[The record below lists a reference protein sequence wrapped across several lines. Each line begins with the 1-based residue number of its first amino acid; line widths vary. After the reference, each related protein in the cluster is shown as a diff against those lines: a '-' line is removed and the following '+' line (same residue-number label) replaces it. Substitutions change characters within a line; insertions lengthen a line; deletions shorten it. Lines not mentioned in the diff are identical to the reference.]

1 MKQVLDNDSD
11 VPILIRSTIPVG
23 FTNEVQAKL
32 GSKNIIFS
40 PEFLR
45 EGSALED
52 NLYPSRIVI
61 GEDSQIGK
69 SIGQFL
75 KSFAMNDPKC
85 SEEAE
90 SVKLF
95 ANAYLAL
102 RVAFFNELDSYTMKF
117 GIGTKKVISA
127 VCADPRIAEG
137 YNNPSFGYGGYCLPK
152 DSKQLLKNYAS
163 VPQNI
168 IGAIVDANTSRKDAI
183 AEDILQREPECIGIY
198 RLIMKE
204 DSDNIRESSIQGVM
218 KRLKAKGSQVI
229 VFEPLI
235 NESEFFGSKVFSD
248 LAAFKEAASLIVT
261 NRMHSD
267 LADVGYKVYTR
278 DLFSEN

>member
-1 MKQVLDNDSD
+1 M
-11 VPILIRSTIPVG
+11 
-23 FTNEVQAKL
+23 
-32 GSKNIIFS
+32 
-40 PEFLR
+40 
-45 EGSALED
+45 
-52 NLYPSRIVI
+52 
-61 GEDSQIGK
+61 
-69 SIGQFL
+69 
-75 KSFAMNDPKC
+75 
-85 SEEAE
+85 
-90 SVKLF
+90 
-95 ANAYLAL
+95 
-102 RVAFFNELDSYTMKF
+102 
-117 GIGTKKVISA
+117 
-127 VCADPRIAEG
+127 
-137 YNNPSFGYGGYCLPK
+137 
-152 DSKQLLKNYAS
+152 KNYAS

-183 AEDILQREPECIGIY
+183 AENILKREPGCIGIY

-267 LADVGYKVYTR
+267 LDDVGYKVYTR
-278 DLFSEN
+278 DVFGEN